1 MELHIPIAVRRY
13 PGGTCIAET
22 LHALSFRALGPDEDE
37 AILRLE
43 AELDERLSTFHP
55 RTLWSLTDPPAYETH
70 RIELPLYRHPLRDDP
85 GNEADAES
93 KDLTRPVDVVVGR
106 RPGMPVRLTL
116 LDFGRSVWSEE
127 SPGQRPDERWPGLKR
142 LSRRIRQEDT
152 DPANHRPPPE
162 SLRLSSLEIA
172 IDPLDLRR
180 VDADEFWRDRFDTD
194 DIESEEQQGPETPTL
209 DRVAER
215 WTIED
220 GEERRR
226 RGFEPAYGRRSL
238 LAQLRRLVGS
248 EQPTPVV
255 LVGPARVGK
264 TALVQHLAWET
275 AVGDESGSPA
285 TGPDGNLDPHE
296 RLDRPI
302 WFADPPRLTSAESA
316 FGGWQQQCADALDE
330 LSEHDHVLYLGRLA
344 DALDAGKHINSDYNL
359 AQFLKPH
366 LADRSLRCVA
376 EATVEEWNAIERRD
390 IGFARS
396 FEVIRVTEPTGG
408 RGRRIVDW
416 SARRLAKHHGVEL
429 AEGAVDRIWQLQTRF
444 AAEGS
449 PVGTAID
456 FAERLLRGARQQYQ
470 ETLGAGDVVERFCE
484 ETGLPEILLRDDRSL
499 DLATVRDELSERV
512 MGQPQAIDRV
522 ADVIGITK
530 AGLGAR
536 DRPFGS
542 FMFVGPTGVGKTE
555 LARAVAAFLFGDET
569 RMLRLDMSEFASADS
584 YGRLLGEHGGEGEL
598 TAPVRRQPFSV
609 VLLDEIE
616 KAHASVYDVLLQVL
630 GEARLTDADGR
641 TTRFQNTIIILTSN
655 LGVDSA
661 GSSIGFEGAEPDDGW
676 DSHFQEAVD
685 DFFRPEFLGR
695 IDQVIPFRPLDRSVV
710 RRIAGRQLEE
720 LRMRDGIRNRDITLS
735 YQEAVRDWVA
745 ERGWDQRYG
754 ARPIERVVEQAVA
767 WRLARAFASHRDP
780 IPRDTR
786 ARLVTADQEL
796 DVELEPPTSQETSRA
811 RRRLVELVNRAAGLR
826 RRLDRYLASEPFAR
840 LQKRVETYDASSR
853 SADFWDDTADAAELA
868 QEAESARDVLDP
880 SGDLAD
886 SLRAVEDLAR
896 EAYHDRSWEM
906 ARELGGQ
913 LDGLDQEVDRLMF
926 TLLRMD
932 TQAPDVAVLFVGC
945 EEAESELRDRWVDWY
960 RSLARQRDWQC
971 QLWQAIPPGERKRGI
986 GRTDTFERSEVWRT
1000 QRNPH
1005 GETLALEF
1013 KGPAVRP
1020 LLESE
1025 DGHHRIL
1032 SEDERI
1038 DLDVVWLED
1047 GEPWPHPDVIDPTR
1061 PRQVARI
1068 WDLADQTVKLVEE
1081 GLKLPL
1087 DDDPWRRLFTVV
1099 RRHLWEQLRAKG

>member
-1 MELHIPIAVRRY
+1 MILDIPIAVRRY

-22 LHALSFRALGPDEDE
+22 LHRLSLKALGPDEDE

-43 AELDERLSTFHP
+43 ADLEEKLSRLHP
-55 RTLWSLTDPPAYETH
+55 RTLWPLTDPPSYEAY
-70 RIELPLYRHPLRDDP
+70 RVELPLYRDLPAVP
-85 GNEADAES
+85 EEETDAT
-93 KDLTRPVDVVVGR
+93 LMRPVDVVVGR
-106 RPGMPVRLTL
+106 RPSMPVQLIC
-116 LDFGRSVWSEE
+116 LDFNRSVWSEE
-127 SPGQRPDERWPGLKR
+127 RAAESPRERWPGLDR
-142 LSRRIRQEDT
+142 LARRMRQEGT
-152 DPANHRPPPE
+152 KPSNHRPPSE
-162 SLRLSSLEIA
+162 SVRITDLQLDVE
-172 IDPLDLRR
+172 PLDLRR
-180 VDADEFWRDRFDTD
+180 VDADEYWRDRFGEE
-194 DIESEEQQGPETPTL
+194 DIESDETQGPETPTL
-209 DRVAER
+209 ERIAER
-215 WTIED
+215 WTIDD

-238 LAQLRRLVGS
+238 LAEIRRLLGS
-248 EQPTPVV
+248 QQPTPVV
-255 LVGPARVGK
+255 LVGPSRVGK

-275 AVGDESGSPA
+275 AAGDKSGARAA
-285 TGPDGNLDPHE
+285 TAGPGADLNPHE
-296 RLDRPI
+296 RLDHPL

-330 LSEHDHVLYLGRLA
+330 LSDNDHILYLGRLV

-359 AQFLKPH
+359 AQFLKPL

-376 EATVEEWNAIERRD
+376 EATVEEWNVIERRD

-396 FEVIRVTEPTGG
+396 FEVVRVTEPTGG
-408 RGRRIVDW
+408 RGRRILDW
-416 SARRLAKHHGVEL
+416 SARRLAKHHGIEL
-429 AEGAVDRIWQLQTRF
+429 ADGAVDRIWQLQTRF

-470 ETLGAGDVVERFCE
+470 ETLQVADVVERFCQ
-484 ETGLPEILLRDDRSL
+484 ETGLPEVLLRDDRSL

-542 FMFVGPTGVGKTE
+542 FLFVGPTGVGKTE
-555 LARAVAAFLFGDET
+555 LARALAAFLFGDES
-569 RMLRLDMSEFASADS
+569 RMIRLDMSEYASADA

-616 KAHASVYDVLLQVL
+616 KAHATVYDVLLQVL

-661 GSSIGFEGAEPDDGW
+661 GSSIGFEGAEPEDGW

-695 IDQVIPFRPLDRSVV
+695 IDQVIPFRPLDRQVV

-720 LRMRDGIRNRDITLS
+720 LRARDGIRNRDITLS

-754 ARPIERVVEQAVA
+754 ARPIERVVEQSVA
-767 WRLARAFASHRDP
+767 WRLARAFASHEEP
-780 IPRDTR
+780 LPRATR
-786 ARLVTADQEL
+786 ARLVTDDEEL
-796 DVELEPPTSQETSRA
+796 DVELEPPRSDESTRA
-811 RRRLVELVNRAAGLR
+811 RQRLVGLVDRAAGLR
-826 RRLDRYLASEPFAR
+826 RRLDRYVQSSPFAR
-840 LQKRVETYDASSR
+840 LKERVEAYDTSSQ
-853 SADFWDDTADAAELA
+853 SADFWDQTEDAAELA
-868 QEAESARDVLDP
+868 QQAEAAREVLEP
-880 SGDLAD
+880 SDELAD

-906 ARELGGQ
+906 ARDLSGQ
-913 LDGLDQEVDRLMF
+913 LDGLDHDVDRLMY
-926 TLLRMD
+926 TLLRLD
-932 TQAPDVAVLFVGC
+932 RREPDVAVLFVGC
-945 EEAESELRDRWVDWY
+945 EEAESELRDRWVAWY
-960 RSLARQRDWQC
+960 RALARHRDWRC

-986 GRTDTFERSEVWRT
+986 GRDDAFERSELWRT
-1000 QRNPH
+1000 QGSPH

-1013 KGPAVRP
+1013 RGPAVRA
-1020 LLESE
+1020 LLMAE
-1025 DGHHRIL
+1025 DGRHRVL
-1032 SEDERI
+1032 TAEDRE

-1047 GEPWPHPDVIDPTR
+1047 GESWPHPDVIDPTH
-1061 PRQVARI
+1061 PRQVARV
-1068 WDLADQTVKLVEE
+1068 WDLADQTVRLVDE
-1081 GLKLPL
+1081 GLRMPL
-1087 DDDPWRRLFTVV
+1087 DDDPWKQIFPVV
-1099 RRHLWEQLRAKG
+1099 RRHLWEQLRAEG